1 MNEWIL
7 KVRPTH
13 LIIIDY
19 ELLTDLFMANIYK
32 AMAPF
37 WVEVLIF
44 SPEDTAK
51 FLNSR
56 QDKNGEKIFLLAR
69 TPVIYEE
76 LIEHGVHISEI
87 VLAEKKYL
95 PQKRKASLENK
106 IAINHLIEKNVK
118 VTVQEFP
125 NEEATVIEKYKIKG
139 NKGENKIW

>member
-32 AMAPF
+32 AMVPF

-69 TPVIYEE
+69 SPGIYEE
-76 LIEHGVHISEI
+76 LIEHGVDISEV
-87 VLAEKKYL
+87 VLAEKNICHK
-95 PQKRKASLENK
+95 K
-106 IAINHLIEKNVK
+106 EKLHW
-118 VTVQEFP
+118 
-125 NEEATVIEKYKIKG
+125 KIKSQS
-139 NKGENKIW
+139 II

>member
-56 QDKNGEKIFLLAR
+56 QDKM
-69 TPVIYEE
+69 
-76 LIEHGVHISEI
+76 
-87 VLAEKKYL
+87 EKKYFYWHV
-95 PQKRKASLENK
+95 PQGFM
-106 IAINHLIEKNVK
+106 KN
-118 VTVQEFP
+118 
-125 NEEATVIEKYKIKG
+125 
-139 NKGENKIW
+139 

>member
-1 MNEWIL
+1 
-7 KVRPTH
+7 
-13 LIIIDY
+13 
-19 ELLTDLFMANIYK
+19 MANIYK

-37 WVEVLIF
+37 WVEVLIL
-44 SPEDTAK
+44 SPEDTAI

-95 PQKRKASLENK
+95 PQKRNALRAGRTDVHTRPLSDCLQSFQHLNLTFVITLCVLFHFICHILLPQFFRLGK
-106 IAINHLIEKNVK
+106 ICLVSFAFRDFRDCF
-118 VTVQEFP
+118 T
-125 NEEATVIEKYKIKG
+125 
-139 NKGENKIW
+139 